1 MGAIRPLI
9 NDPSLLAKPI
19 SEQEIGD
26 AIRASAQD
34 VFSTMLGMELVAGP
48 VEVGEAASRNRAG
61 VVALLGFAGD
71 WAGSGTL
78 HCDGNFACRMAGQLL
93 MAEYDAVNDDVLDA
107 VAEVGNMIVGNVK
120 TVLEQKLGPMG
131 LSTPTVVYGRNFETR
146 TVGSKEWVIVPFT
159 CGEYS
164 MGVQI
169 TIAPNPRKDRAQ
181 KSVTLSTNP
190 CPYCGS
196 HVE

>member
-1 MGAIRPLI
+1 MNDICATRPI
-9 NDPSLLAKPI
+9 T
-19 SEQEIGD
+19 EQEIAD
-26 AIRASAQD
+26 AICSSACD
-34 VFSTMLGMELVAGP
+34 VFSTMLGMDLAAGP
-48 VEVGEAASRNRAG
+48 MEVGEAASRNRAG

-71 WAGSGTL
+71 WVGSGTVY
-78 HCDGNFACRMAGQLL
+78 CDGRFACRMAGQLL
-93 MAEYDAVNDDVLDA
+93 MAEYDMVNDDVLDA

-120 TVLEQKLGPMG
+120 TALERKLGPMG

-146 TVGSKEWVIVPFT
+146 TIGSKEWVTVPFD
-159 CGEYS
+159 CGEFS

-169 TIAPNPRKDRAQ
+169 TIAPNPRKDRVPQ
-181 KSVTLSTNP
+181 KRVTLSTNP

>member
-1 MGAIRPLI
+1 M
-9 NDPSLLAKPI
+9 NDACVTQPI
-19 SEQEIGD
+19 SEQEIAT
-26 AIRASAQD
+26 AICSSASD
-34 VFSTMLGMELVAGP
+34 VFSTMLGMELVAGRM
-48 VEVGEAASRNRAG
+48 EVGEAASRNRAG

-71 WAGSGTL
+71 WAGSGTIY
-78 HCDGNFACRMAGQLL
+78 CDGRFACRMAGQLL
-93 MAEYDAVNDDVLDA
+93 MAEYDTVNDDVLDA

-120 TVLEQKLGPMG
+120 TMLEQTLGPMG

-146 TVGSKEWVIVPFT
+146 TVGTREWVTVPFAW
-159 CGEYS
+159 GEYS

-169 TIAPNPRKDRAQ
+169 TIAPNPRKDRPQ
-181 KSVTLSTNP
+181 KRVTLSTHP

>member
-1 MGAIRPLI
+1 MNDTCAIR
-9 NDPSLLAKPI
+9 PI
-19 SEQEIGD
+19 SEQEIAD
-26 AIRASAQD
+26 AIRSSANE
-34 VFSTMLGMELVAGP
+34 VFTTMLGMELAAGAM
-48 VEVGEAASRNRAG
+48 EVGEAASRNRAG

-71 WAGSGTL
+71 WAGSGTIY
-78 HCDGNFACRMAGQLL
+78 CDGRFACHMAGQLL
-93 MAEYDAVNDDVLDA
+93 MAEYDTVNDDVLDA

-146 TVGSKEWVIVPFT
+146 TIGSREWVTVPFA
-159 CGEYS
+159 CGEHS

-169 TIAPNPRKDRAQ
+169 TIAPNPRKDRTQQ
-181 KSVTLSTNP
+181 KRVTLSTNP